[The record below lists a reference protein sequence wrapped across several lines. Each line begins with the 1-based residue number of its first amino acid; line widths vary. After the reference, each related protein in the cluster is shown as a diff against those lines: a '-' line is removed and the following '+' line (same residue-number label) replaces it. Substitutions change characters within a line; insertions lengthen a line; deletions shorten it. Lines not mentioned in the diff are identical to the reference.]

1 MQGSGAIYLFRRGA
15 DTSYAQTHY
24 IKPPREG
31 PLPWNHDIGDQRHT
45 GLDLGDDGS
54 TLVIGAP
61 FSGATPGM
69 PDELSGAVY
78 VYDGLF

>member
-1 MQGSGAIYLFRRGA
+1 MSSCSWLWPAAMRFARNAHAAHRRGA
-15 DTSYAQTHY
+15 DASYA
-24 IKPPREG
+24 
-31 PLPWNHDIGDQRHT
+31 QRHT
-45 GLDLGDDGS
+45 GPDLGDDGS